1 MEGKK
6 GMYDIA
12 EICRFHGVEHAILC
26 PGSRCAPLTLAF
38 SRTSGIRCSSV
49 VDERSAAFIA
59 LGLAETTRKP
69 VVLICTSGTAVLNF
83 APALAEAYY
92 RRIPLLVLTADRPQ
106 RLVNQHDG
114 QTMNQ
119 PGVYAN
125 YIRESF
131 WLNGDIRTD
140 EELAYLHRTVNA
152 ALIRAT
158 AEFAGP
164 VHINLAF
171 EEPLYKLADSTGTA
185 RFISAW
191 RGTEQVKACLD
202 EAFGSGKNKWL
213 LVVGSR
219 RFSAAENQLLAELAR
234 CIPVSVEAVSNAAD
248 AGGISNANELV
259 RRATEDE
266 RQALAPDVLVTFGNG
281 IVSKNLKKFL
291 RSHKPSRHIHI
302 DVNGELIDTYQCLTD
317 VWTVSDEA
325 ALRGLRDAV
334 VNQTGNNYR
343 SVWMDLS
350 YRAAERVGEVVPSLP
365 FGDLRA
371 MDFVTR
377 NLPSTGILH
386 VANSMPVRYLNLFGV
401 HLSPE
406 MEVYCNRGTSGIDGS
421 ISTAIGNAVGSGKSA
436 WIITGDLSFQY
447 DGNALWNGLLP
458 ADLHIIIVNNSG
470 GGIFRLIEGPSSV
483 PELTERF
490 ETRTQ
495 TTARFK
501 AEQFGLD
508 YETCHSEADLQKL
521 WPRFVATGTRAK
533 ILEIFTDPIVNETV
547 FTSFQQQL
555 SKTI

>member
-1 MEGKK
+1 MEGKI

-38 SRTSGIRCSSV
+38 SRTEGIRCSSV

-59 LGLAETTRKP
+59 LGIAETTRKP
-69 VVLICTSGTAVLNF
+69 VVLVCTSGTAVLNF

-131 WLNGDIRTD
+131 HLNGDIRTE

-158 AEFAGP
+158 AAFAGP

-171 EEPLYKLADSTGTA
+171 EEPLYRLAESATPA
-185 RFISAW
+185 RCISAW
-191 RGTEQVKACLD
+191 RNDDAAMPAGVFNTLTRCL
-202 EAFGSGKNKWL
+202 L
-213 LVVGSR
+213 LVGSR
-219 RFSAAENQLLAELAR
+219 AFSAAENKVLAELAQR
-234 CIPVSVEAVSNAAD
+234 MPVSVEAVSNAAV
-248 AGGISNANELV
+248 AGAIPNANELL
-259 RRATEDE
+259 RRATDEE
-266 RQALAPDVLVTFGNG
+266 RQRLAPDVLVTFGNG
-281 IVSKNLKKFL
+281 IVSKKLKKFI

-317 VWTVSDEA
+317 VWEIPVEK
-325 ALRGLRDAV
+325 ALSRLREITADTDYLATWKGHSTNTSQQV
-334 VNQTGNNYR
+334 
-343 SVWMDLS
+343 
-350 YRAAERVGEVVPSLP
+350 AELLPTLP

-371 MDFVTR
+371 MAFVVSR
-377 NLPSTGILH
+377 LPAAAVLH
-386 VANSMPVRYLNLFGV
+386 VANSMPVRYLNLFGERV
-401 HLSPE
+401 PAQV
-406 MEVYCNRGTSGIDGS
+406 EVFCNRGTSGIDGS
-421 ISTAIGNAVGSGKSA
+421 MSTAIGNAVGSGKPA
-436 WIITGDLSFQY
+436 WVITGDLSFQY
-447 DGNALWNGLLP
+447 DGNALWNGLVP
-458 ADLHIIIVNNSG
+458 TDLHIVIVNNSG
-470 GGIFRLIEGPSSV
+470 GGIFRLIDGPSSV

-495 TTARFK
+495 TSARFK

-508 YETCHSEADLQKL
+508 YLSCDSEASLDEVWSAFSQ
-521 WPRFVATGTRAK
+521 TGGRAK
-533 ILEIFTDPIVNETV
+533 ILEIFTDSLVNETV

>member
-1 MEGKK
+1 MEGKT
-6 GMYDIA
+6 GMYDMA

-38 SRTSGIRCSSV
+38 SRTEGIRCTSI

-59 LGLAETTRKP
+59 LGLAETTGRP
-69 VVLICTSGTAVLNF
+69 VVLVCTSGTAVLNF

-131 WLNGDIRTD
+131 QLNGDIRTD

-152 ALIRAT
+152 ALIKAT
-158 AEFAGP
+158 SAFAGP

-171 EEPLYKLADSTGTA
+171 EEPLYRLAEASAKA
-185 RFISAW
+185 RCISAW
-191 RGTEQVKACLD
+191 RGTEGVKACLAD
-202 EAFGSGKNKWL
+202 TFTAPAKCL

-219 RFSAAENQLLAELAR
+219 AYSDAENKLLAELAQHL
-234 CIPVSVEAVSNAAD
+234 PVLAEAVSNASEP
-248 AGGISNANELV
+248 GVIRNANEVMRLASV
-259 RRATEDE
+259 EE
-266 RQALAPDVLVTFGNG
+266 LSELAPDVLLTFGHG
-281 IVSKNLKKFL
+281 IVSKNLKKFF
-291 RSHKPSRHIHI
+291 RSQKPLRHIHI

-317 VWTVSDEA
+317 VWETSTQE
-325 ALRGLRDAV
+325 ALRCLRDAIAP
-334 VNQTGNNYR
+334 
-343 SVWMDLS
+343 LAEAS
-350 YRAAERVGEVVPSLP
+350 YRAVWEGMGRRTADRVAQLLPGLP

-371 MDFVTR
+371 MEFVVR
-377 NLPSTGILH
+377 RLPAQGILH
-386 VANSMPVRYLNLFGV
+386 VANSMPVRYLNLLGGWVPAQLQVF
-401 HLSPE
+401 
-406 MEVYCNRGTSGIDGS
+406 CNRGTSGIDGS
-421 ISTAIGNAVGSGKSA
+421 ISTAIGHAAGSGKTA

-447 DGNALWNGLLP
+447 DGNALWNGLVP
-458 ADLHIIIVNNSG
+458 TDLHVVIINNSG
-470 GGIFRLIEGPSSV
+470 GGIFRLIDGPSSV
-483 PELTERF
+483 PELAERF
-490 ETRTQ
+490 ETRTR

-508 YETCHSEADLQKL
+508 YFACDSEASLHEV
-521 WPRFVATGTRAK
+521 WSAFSETGGRAK
-533 ILEIFTDPIVNETV
+533 ILEIFTDPLVNETV

-555 SKTI
+555 SNKTI